1 MIAFYPY
8 SVWID
13 MNKKPLSLRI
23 EEGRLEKLKR
33 IAEARKKTMTQLIE
47 EWIDKLKEEKPS
59 FYDEALDPFIW

>member
-8 SVWID
+8 AVWIY
-13 MNKKPLSLRI
+13 MKKKPLSLRI

-59 FYDEALDPFIW
+59 

>member
-59 FYDEALDPFIW
+59 